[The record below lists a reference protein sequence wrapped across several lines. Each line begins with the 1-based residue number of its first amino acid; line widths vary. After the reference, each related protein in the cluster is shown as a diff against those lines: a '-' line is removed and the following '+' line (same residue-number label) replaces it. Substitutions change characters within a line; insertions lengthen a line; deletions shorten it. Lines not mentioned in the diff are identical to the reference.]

1 MKSLAKTILPKLMLS
16 LPFRARQFALEE
28 LAGAEDLRRF
38 AVAGDI
44 ARRVGITGFVAEG
57 DCGVI
62 RGALDDEAGLATYA
76 RTGAWAPHESSI
88 FKEAFAERGGTYID
102 IGANIGLTVIRF
114 AFEPEPNN
122 FRYLSENVAVNCKCG
137 NVRLLNLALFDK
149 DVSLPFEISPRHS
162 GDHRLRI
169 ADKSGK
175 LNEHT
180 RQQII
185 VQAKRLDDIVTAVPE
200 PIAAKIDVQGAEPF
214 VIAGGRNLLSRA
226 TLLSVEFWPYSMSR
240 MNSDAESVI
249 TFLTEQFHEARLS
262 ARDEDEQSK
271 WQSIDAVAD
280 FLRSYLSQQRDSQNQ
295 YLNVIARK
303 NL

>member
-1 MKSLAKTILPKLMLS
+1 MIP
-16 LPFRARQFALEE
+16 
-28 LAGAEDLRRF
+28 
-38 AVAGDI
+38 I
-44 ARRVGITGFVAEG
+44 AQN
-57 DCGVI
+57 
-62 RGALDDEAGLATYA
+62 
-76 RTGAWAPHESSI
+76 
-88 FKEAFAERGGTYID
+88 
-102 IGANIGLTVIRF
+102 ANVECF

-122 FRYLSENVAVNCKCG
+122 FRYLSENVAVNCKYG

-162 GDHRLRI
+162 GDHRLRV
-169 ADKSGK
+169 ADKPGK

-226 TLLSVEFWPYSMSR
+226 NLLSVEFWPYSMSR

-262 ARDEDEQSK
+262 ARDEDEQSE